1 MKDLELY
8 LNRYGT
14 GVNGLEAGDRVWHR
28 YYIEDKLVKAVYE
41 NCKDDGMMT
50 RVCNGLMRSG
60 IVDMQKLIR
69 TSVEDLEKIRNF
81 GASAVNVVRRA
92 RGEDLCALEKST
104 IKREKIDLAIR
115 EVKSNISACFRLGLN
130 ERAFGMREALEV
142 FEKAVR
148 E

>member
-14 GVNGLEAGDRVWHR
+14 GVNGRESTNRVWHR

-60 IVDMQKLIR
+60 IVDMHKLQR
-69 TSVEDLEKIRNF
+69 ASVEDLEKIRNF
-81 GASAVNVVRRA
+81 GAAAVYVLRCI
-92 RGEDLCALEKST
+92 RGDDLTPPRST
-104 IKREKIDLAIR
+104 ISRKKIDDAIL
-115 EVKSNISACFRLGLN
+115 ETKIAICANIKLGLN
-130 ERAFGMREALEV
+130 ERAYGMRNVLEI
-142 FEKAVR
+142 FEKAVGK
-148 E
+148 